1 MVKKQTL
8 GNMAVGAFI
17 QNGEGLFLLIQ
28 RPNHC
33 SYCPTCWEVPG
44 GKMDPGEKPEQAVV
58 REVLEETGLSI
69 ELDEVIGEAD
79 FKAKGKQL
87 VMRYWRARVID
98 GEVRLSQEHQAY
110 QWLLLGDFR
119 TQKLTPAL
127 ETILTKMINNTGN

>member
-1 MVKKQTL
+1 MSEEHKS

-17 QNGEGLFLLIQ
+17 QDESGKFLLIQ
-28 RPNHC
+28 RPDDC

-44 GKMDPGEKPEQAVV
+44 GKMDPGETPEQAVV

-69 ELDEVIGEAD
+69 ELDGVIGEAD

-127 ETILTKMINNTGN
+127 ETILTKMINHAGN